1 MNTNEFKHLDGN
13 GLRIAI
19 VASRFNQAMTDAML
33 TDCLDAL
40 SSAGVRDQDIVTSRV
55 PGSFELPVV
64 AAVLAKQNRFD
75 AIVCLGVIIKG
86 ETRHDQ
92 FIADAVT
99 NGLTHIAIT
108 HSLPV
113 ILGVVTAENI
123 AQAQT
128 RTLGGQKKGWEAGMS
143 AVETALAIKNVS

>member
-1 MNTNEFKHLDGN
+1 MNTNHFSNLNGA
-13 GLRIAI
+13 GLRVAV

-33 TDCLDAL
+33 SDCLDAL
-40 SSAGVRDQDIVTSRV
+40 RSAGVRDADVAAFRV

-64 AAVLAKQNRFD
+64 SAALAKKIQYD

-99 NGLTHIAIT
+99 NGLTTIAIT
-108 HSLPV
+108 HNVPV
-113 ILGVVTAENI
+113 ILGVVTAENL
-123 AQAQT
+123 AQAEA
-128 RTLGGQKKGWEAGMS
+128 RTLGGQKKGWVAGMS
-143 AVETALAIKNVS
+143 AIETALALRSAR